1 LDRLRE
7 EEAIEARGGDGK
19 TSDTEPTQAVFD
31 LSAGEFTDGAANG
44 DARDTGSSADS
55 EETDAN
61 SEGTDAD
68 GDRTEADATS
78 ESAPDAGVDPA
89 TEAVVSELTE
99 TDVAETSPLELM
111 ATVQEWQERL
121 E

>member
-7 EEAIEARGGDGK
+7 EEAIEARGGDGE

-44 DARDTGSSADS
+44 GSRDTGASANG
-55 EETDAN
+55 EGTDAN
-61 SEGTDAD
+61 GGGTDAD
-68 GDRTEADATS
+68 GEGAEADATS

-89 TEAVVSELTE
+89 TEAVVSELAE